1 MRRLLLLRHAKS
13 DRSKQAGASLRDDRA
28 RPLNARGKEA
38 AALMGR
44 YMREKKY
51 APSLVL
57 CSTAV
62 RTRETLELL
71 LPALGASPEIRY
83 EDSLYL
89 AVWPR
94 LLDAVRGA
102 PGNASSL
109 LMIGHNPGIEQ
120 LASALTARPKTAAGR
135 ALADVMAQK
144 FPTAALAVLD
154 FRGDDWAA
162 VKPGAGRLADFM
174 RPRDLDESEEKD

>member
-1 MRRLLLLRHAKS
+1 
-13 DRSKQAGASLRDDRA
+13 
-28 RPLNARGKEA
+28 
-38 AALMGR
+38 MGG

-51 APSLVL
+51 VPSLVL
-57 CSTAV
+57 CSTAA

-94 LLDAVRGA
+94 LLDAVRTSPDA
-102 PGNASSL
+102 ATPL
-109 LMIGHNPGIEQ
+109 LLIGHNPGIEQ
-120 LASALTARPKTAAGR
+120 LAAALMRKPATLKGR
-135 ALADVMAQK
+135 AFADQLAEK

-162 VKPGAGRLADFM
+162 VKPGAGRLANFV
-174 RPRDLDESEEKD
+174 RPKDLAAESEEKD